1 MNMSDQKRCVD
12 IPVTAMGPLLD
23 LVGTPP
29 ERSISPRLL
38 MGYPQPLSAHDRAAL
53 ETDGVLSV
61 EKDSGFHPDM
71 AFEGAARVLLNPR
84 TNLTV
89 RLLAPAGEMETN
101 VQFPAGPIEGGG
113 VTLNRIQ
120 DRYRVK
126 WHVSAFDIY
135 SLLHNWFLLAV
146 GDVPGHSFQALLDP
160 FVATVFFGVA
170 DLLRSRNKLPESREV
185 LSDLSF
191 DKGELMEFFSGKES
205 GGAAG
210 DLRLYAAL
218 AMGRTV
224 KTSGEDLDR
233 VLPQLL
239 ISGALVQDAS
249 KYQATGVLEALGG
262 SALHLE
268 RALHWHQVS
277 LEDDGELSVMN
288 RVAVHLGQDLML
300 VLDAMEEGVMIR
312 APSGKELLE
321 DFRDELGQS
330 VSGHDV
336 ATDAA
341 VTKTPDQLYTG
352 GDKSKSR
359 RTEASLST
367 NGQALVQPTMA
378 GRKCPSCRSE
388 ITERVKFCTKCGNPV
403 GHVTSAPE
411 PLVCPK
417 CDTQLRVGAKF
428 CTSCGRP
435 VSAK

>member
-1 MNMSDQKRCVD
+1 
-12 IPVTAMGPLLD
+12 L
-23 LVGTPP
+23 
-29 ERSISPRLL
+29 
-38 MGYPQPLSAHDRAAL
+38 
-53 ETDGVLSV
+53 
-61 EKDSGFHPDM
+61 
-71 AFEGAARVLLNPR
+71 
-84 TNLTV
+84 
-89 RLLAPAGEMETN
+89 
-101 VQFPAGPIEGGG
+101 
-113 VTLNRIQ
+113 
-120 DRYRVK
+120 
-126 WHVSAFDIY
+126 DIY

-160 FVATVFFGVA
+160 FVATVFLGVA
-170 DLLRSRNKLPESREV
+170 DLLRNKNKLTESREV

-191 DKGELMEFFSGKES
+191 DKGELMEFLSGKES
-205 GGAAG
+205 GGAAD

-224 KTSGEDLDR
+224 KASGEDLDR

-249 KYQATGVLEALGG
+249 KYQATGVLEALGS

-268 RALHWHQVS
+268 RALHWHQVY
-277 LEDDGELSVMN
+277 LEDNGELSVMN

-321 DFRDELGQS
+321 DFRDELGRS
-330 VSGHDV
+330 VTGP
-336 ATDAA
+336 DAA
-341 VTKTPDQLYTG
+341 TNAAAAKTPDQLYTG
-352 GDKSKSR
+352 GDNSDKSKSR
-359 RTEASLST
+359 RTEASLPT

-378 GRKCPSCRSE
+378 GRKCPSCKSE
-388 ITERVKFCTKCGNPV
+388 IPERVKFCTKCGNPV

-411 PLVCPK
+411 PFVCPK
-417 CDTQLRVGAKF
+417 CNTQLREGAKF